1 MFAKLAYVLSG
12 TFIEE
17 IPDLLESATA
27 PDDKGKS
34 VFEVD
39 HTMKELAE
47 NTQKNFTTAILVDS
61 EIVLSTRYGKTR
73 VFINKTLI
81 NRDHLSTSPYHQR
94 PLINK
99 V

>member
-1 MFAKLAYVLSG
+1 MFAKLAYVLNG
-12 TFIEE
+12 MFIEE
-17 IPDLLESATA
+17 IPELLESATA
-27 PDDKGKS
+27 PDGKGKS

-47 NTQKNFTTAILVDS
+47 NTQKNFTKP
-61 EIVLSTRYGKTR
+61 LSTETTYLQ
-73 VFINKTLI
+73 VL
-81 NRDHLSTSPYHQR
+81 PYHQR